1 MPEPE
6 SDFRRRGKFL
16 GGVVGRTGAIIA
28 ALHEVCPLV
37 WCLTNTVMKMR
48 GHFGCRQGAMT
59 CRGDRRSPPWWRA
72 PREEDAGS
80 SPE

>member
-1 MPEPE
+1 MVLTR
-6 SDFRRRGKFL
+6 DFKETIRERVERDSTF
-16 GGVVGRTGAIIA
+16 RE
-28 ALHEVCPLV
+28 ALLTEGIECLLV

-72 PREEDAGS
+72 PREEDPGS